1 MSTTTNFADVRHAAD
16 PPALLPTRPFYW
28 SVQRELW
35 EFRSIYLAPL
45 IVAGVFL
52 FGFLISLFYLPSKLR
67 AADAMQQHKI
77 IQQPYDLGAGAVMAA
92 TFLVAL
98 FYCLE
103 CLHGERRD
111 RSILFWKSLPIPDLM
126 TVLAKACVPIIILPL
141 LDFVLTVIM
150 QCVMAGLGG
159 MASAS
164 AVGMSGYLGE
174 LHLGRMWMYLLYHL
188 VAIHALWFAPFYGW
202 MIFVSAWARRA
213 PLLWATVPLL
223 AVGILERIAF
233 GNSSL
238 GSLLTYRITGS
249 PNGVPFS
256 DGNMA
261 MDHSMHVLPFWQFM
275 LSPGVWFG
283 LLVTAG
289 FLYAAARIR
298 RQRGPI

>member
-1 MSTTTNFADVRHAAD
+1 
-16 PPALLPTRPFYW
+16 
-28 SVQRELW
+28 
-35 EFRSIYLAPL
+35 
-45 IVAGVFL
+45 
-52 FGFLISLFYLPSKLR
+52 
-67 AADAMQQHKI
+67 
-77 IQQPYDLGAGAVMAA
+77 
-92 TFLVAL
+92 
-98 FYCLE
+98 
-103 CLHGERRD
+103 
-111 RSILFWKSLPIPDLM
+111 
-126 TVLAKACVPIIILPL
+126 
-141 LDFVLTVIM
+141 
-150 QCVMAGLGG
+150 
-159 MASAS
+159 
-164 AVGMSGYLGE
+164 
-174 LHLGRMWMYLLYHL
+174 
-188 VAIHALWFAPFYGW
+188 

-233 GNSSL
+233 GNSSV
-238 GSLLTYRITGS
+238 GRLLTYRITGS